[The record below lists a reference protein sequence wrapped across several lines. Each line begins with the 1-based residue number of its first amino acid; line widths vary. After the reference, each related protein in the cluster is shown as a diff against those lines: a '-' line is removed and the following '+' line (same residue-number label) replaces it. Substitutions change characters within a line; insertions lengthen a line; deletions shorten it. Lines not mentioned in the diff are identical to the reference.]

1 MSDLFKGEPS
11 TPELS
16 RPTPA
21 QRKSRARKAS
31 PVPPSVVYAD
41 DAQEDATI
49 AAALDIL
56 ARRMGSR
63 GSVMDSPMAVRKY
76 CQLSI
81 ADRDHEVFG
90 VLFLDNQHRLIAS
103 ECMFRGTLTQTSVYP
118 REVVKAALTHN
129 AAALILYHNHPSG
142 VAEPSRADEVL
153 TRALAAACALVD
165 VRVLDHM
172 VVTPTACASFAERGL
187 L

>member
-1 MSDLFKGEPS
+1 MSDLLKGELPA
-11 TPELS
+11 PDLS

-21 QRKSRARKAS
+21 QRKSRARKAR
-31 PVPPSVVYAD
+31 PVPPAVVYAD

-63 GSVMDSPMAVRKY
+63 GSVMDSPSAVRTY

-81 ADRDHEVFG
+81 ADKDHEVFG
-90 VLFLDNQHRLIAS
+90 VLFLDAQNRLIAS

-118 REVVKAALTHN
+118 REVIKAALGHN

-142 VAEPSRADEVL
+142 LCEPSRADEVL
-153 TRALAAACALVD
+153 TRTLATACALVD

-172 VVTPTACASFAERGL
+172 VVTPTACASFAERGML
-187 L
+187 